1 MWGIVPDSLIRSHP
15 CHGVSSQGENR
26 LLGKWRPDMPGTRRR
41 AFMTAP
47 QNNLIP
53 RSEGESLAWLTDELQ
68 AARSRTLR
76 VALLLEISR
85 RERNLGQI
93 EEAGRRLLAAAR
105 EEPSALE
112 PLEELFGL
120 LSADTSED
128 SANLDKLFER
138 MSRAAQTQE
147 ERALV
152 ELRTAI
158 SNRRSGNDEA
168 AKRALERALQ
178 ADPKDAG
185 AWALSERFAKEADDG
200 EARVRALMGRARLCE
215 DAEWRTVLLL
225 ALAKECANEDLNEP
239 ALDSLV
245 QATKEAPT
253 RGLLGMALLRLEELA
268 EATGNGEELA
278 ETRERIARFLA
289 AADPSEPAETE
300 PAPPAPQASQ
310 ASQTRQTT
318 QHVAW
323 LRATLAWLENDTL
336 SRARAAL
343 ENAGNSPDVLEHR
356 RRLAL
361 IAGDS
366 EEAERSARALLDVAP
381 NDAPHDGKAAVRL
394 QLAAAGDADAISAL
408 LDPNDPDH
416 LSGAGWSIAFEH
428 AESGVAR
435 AELFERFAEWV
446 DTKGAKRR
454 AWLNAA
460 FEWTAADNKERAS
473 VALSRLRH
481 ATDATT
487 DDDELALRHWFAS
500 HYPETASAAKSA
512 RSETHPPNAT
522 ETFETLRRAALDGD
536 RELALELA
544 TEFPLGAD
552 KNSGQHADP
561 AALIRDVLLA
571 APDDDRSAAFENW
584 ASRSTDPN
592 QERALRW
599 LAAVLGAASGETA
612 DASRALDALH
622 EEIPH
627 AEWIAKTRLAAHA
640 LATGKEADKATTRQ
654 TVEQMSQVLD
664 ERRGLPWRATG
675 ALLEWHHQSGDRERA
690 AQELSDLA
698 KVTTSAKFDALAM
711 WARRANALRT
721 ASPNDPFAAL
731 ETASGGKATDHPL
744 DAARALDRRIS
755 AAVQDDDEPAAAAF
769 VRSHVLSARRSGDAT
784 VRISAAHA
792 LARSEPGLA
801 SQLEELAV
809 RRAGDGNGARDA
821 HETQAL
827 SNAWD
832 AVCTTL
838 SLSLS
843 LGQGEL
849 IRATRR
855 ILGDETALAKTAAP
869 VELLKPESEAA
880 RLTNLE
886 SAPAGTDPRVRAR
899 ALSES
904 ARELAAANPL
914 AAWNLLAAGE
924 LDAARSLFSRVAKS
938 DPESPLGFVGLR
950 AVANAAG
957 DMQAELE
964 AEACLARLSENP
976 ASELEQIGVRALE
989 SLDDPAVA
997 EALFNDSLS
1006 REPHR
1011 RGPFDRVLRL
1021 AAARD
1026 DFTRM
1031 RALLESRLR
1040 LGLATDDGAA
1050 LNWQLASVCW
1060 RLHDAE
1066 GAERALAEV
1075 IVRAP
1080 THAEALSA
1088 SAERALANRSQAEK
1102 SGTNP
1107 GAAAA
1112 LMQVALNTTAPK
1124 ALRTAAAVRA
1134 ADLLQEMPEGR
1145 SGSAKMLEKS
1155 FDAGLAD
1162 QALLERLV
1170 VARAAREDWVGTCEA
1185 LEQLRSALPGP
1196 TELTTLRLELALR
1209 RDRIADAAGAATVAK
1224 LVLERDPDDSDAL
1237 ECVLATEPTGLVA
1250 ASALKSARSR
1260 CEASLRNTP
1269 EDTSLMAR
1277 YLSIARHAGDAELE
1291 FVVSESLRACGVA
1304 SGTAKMPRRAPT
1316 SRLSDNARESL
1327 NVSGNDGPWGELMS
1341 TLAPALTTVLGPTL
1355 RELNLGRRDRVRNS
1369 AELPV
1374 LAEIEP
1380 WLDALGLGLGA
1391 GSIEVYLGGPEAE
1404 RVYCVA
1410 ESTPILV
1417 IGEAVRAPLGR
1428 DTLCAVARELFA
1440 LDAGSLCLCHRKQSE
1455 LELVLAS
1462 LRALAG
1468 SRDDEPPTAPS
1479 ADADPAYVREL
1490 KRAMPRRS
1498 LRRACDQ
1505 LREADASG
1513 QTLAD
1518 WAAAETLRF
1527 ARVATVAT
1535 GSVRQALT
1543 STYADDD
1550 SRLSHRRSL
1559 LLWVWE
1565 GHLARVRAELG
1576 MEGE

>member
-1 MWGIVPDSLIRSHP
+1 
-15 CHGVSSQGENR
+15 
-26 LLGKWRPDMPGTRRR
+26 
-41 AFMTAP
+41 MTAP

-53 RSEGESLAWLTDELQ
+53 HSEGESLAWLTKELQ

-85 RERNLGQI
+85 RERNSGEI
-93 EEAGRRLLAAAR
+93 EAAGRRLLAAAR

-120 LSADTSED
+120 LSGDASED
-128 SANLDKLFER
+128 AANLDKLFER
-138 MSRAAQTQE
+138 MSRAAQTLE

-158 SNRRSGNDEA
+158 SSRRRGDGEA
-168 AKRALERALQ
+168 ATRALERALQ
-178 ADPKDAG
+178 ANPKDAG
-185 AWALSERFAKEADDG
+185 AWALSERFAKEADNG

-215 DAEWRTVLLL
+215 DTEWRTVLLL

-239 ALDSLV
+239 ALDALV

-253 RGLLGMALLRLEELA
+253 RGLLGMALLKLEELA
-268 EATGNGEELA
+268 EATGNSEELA
-278 ETRERIARFLA
+278 ETRERIAHFLA
-289 AADPSEPAETE
+289 AANSNEPAETE
-300 PAPPAPQASQ
+300 PAPSAPK
-310 ASQTRQTT
+310 TT
-318 QHVAW
+318 QQIAW
-323 LRATLAWLENDTL
+323 LRTALAWLENDTL
-336 SRARAAL
+336 SSARAAL

-361 IAGDS
+361 IAGDA
-366 EEAERSARALLDVAP
+366 EEAERSARALLD
-381 NDAPHDGKAAVRL
+381 DAPTDAPTDAKRAVRL

-435 AELFERFAEWV
+435 AELLERFAEWV
-446 DTKGAKRR
+446 ETDGAKRR

-460 FEWTAADNKERAS
+460 FEWTAAEENERAS
-473 VALSRLRH
+473 AAFSRIFAAEGGTSH
-481 ATDATT
+481 
-487 DDDELALRHWFAS
+487 DDELALRRWFAS
-500 HYPETASAAKSA
+500 HYPETARAAESE
-512 RSETHPPNAT
+512 RSETHSLNAT
-522 ETFETLRRAALDGD
+522 ETFERLRRAALDDD
-536 RELALELA
+536 RELALKLA
-544 TEFPLGAD
+544 ADFALAAD
-552 KNSGQHADP
+552 KNNDQGAAA

-571 APDDDRSAAFENW
+571 APNDDRSAAFDNW
-584 ASRSTDPN
+584 ATRSTDPN
-592 QERALRW
+592 QQRALRW
-599 LAAVLGAASGETA
+599 VAAVLSAARGETA
-612 DASRALDALH
+612 DALQAFDALH
-622 EEIPH
+622 DELPH

-640 LATGKEADKATTRQ
+640 LATEEAANSAAIQQ
-654 TVEQMSQVLD
+654 TVERMSEVLD
-664 ERRGLPWRATG
+664 ERRGLPWRAAG
-675 ALLEWHHQSGDRERA
+675 AFLEWHHPNGDRERA
-690 AQELSDLA
+690 ERELSDLA
-698 KVTTSAKFDALAM
+698 KLTTSAKFEAMAM
-711 WARRANALRT
+711 WAHRANALRN

-731 ETASGGKATDHPL
+731 ETASSGAAADHPL
-744 DAARALDRRIS
+744 HAARDLGRHIS
-755 AAVQDDDEPAAAAF
+755 ASVENHDEPASAAF
-769 VRSHVLSARRSGDAT
+769 VRSHVLAARRRGDAT
-784 VRISAAHA
+784 ARISAAQG
-792 LARSEPGLA
+792 LVRSAPGLA
-801 SQLEELAV
+801 SQLEELAL
-809 RRAGDGNGARDA
+809 RRAKDRTGASDA
-821 HETQAL
+821 HETQEAL
-827 SNAWD
+827 GDAWD
-832 AVCTTL
+832 AVCMTL
-838 SLSLS
+838 SP
-843 LGQGEL
+843 GQGQL

-855 ILGDETALAKTAAP
+855 ILDEAASPAKAASA
-869 VELLKPESEAA
+869 ELLKPDSEAA

-904 ARELAAANPL
+904 ASELGAANPL
-914 AAWNLLAAGE
+914 AAWNLLAAGDF
-924 LDAARSLFSRVAKS
+924 DAARALFSRVAKS

-950 AVANAAG
+950 VVANAAG
-957 DMQAELE
+957 ELQAELE

-976 ASELEQIGVRALE
+976 ASELEQVGVRALE

-997 EALFNDSLS
+997 EALFNDSLC
-1006 REPHR
+1006 REPQR
-1011 RGPFDRVLRL
+1011 RGPFDQLLRL

-1060 RLHDAE
+1060 RLHDVE
-1066 GAERALAEV
+1066 GAERALGEV
-1075 IVRAP
+1075 VVRAP
-1080 THAEALSA
+1080 THAKALSA
-1088 SAERALANRSQAEK
+1088 SAERALAKRSQAQT
-1102 SGTNP
+1102 SGADP
-1107 GAAAA
+1107 AAAAA

-1124 ALRTAAAVRA
+1124 DLRTAAAVRA
-1134 ADLLQEMPEGR
+1134 ADLLQEVYEGR
-1145 SGSAKMLEKS
+1145 SASAKVLEKS
-1155 FDAGLAD
+1155 FAAGLAN

-1170 VARAAREDWVGTCEA
+1170 VARAAREDWIGTCEA
-1185 LEQLRSALPGP
+1185 LEKLRGERAGA

-1209 RDRIADAAGAATVAK
+1209 RDRIADAMGAATVAK
-1224 LVLERDPDDSDAL
+1224 LVLERDPDDGDAL

-1260 CEASLRNTP
+1260 CEASLRNAP
-1269 EDTSLMAR
+1269 EDTSLMTR
-1277 YLSIARHAGDAELE
+1277 YLSIARHAGDTELE
-1291 FVVSESLRACGVA
+1291 FVVSEALRACGVV
-1304 SGTAKMPRRAPT
+1304 SGTAKRPRRAPA
-1316 SRLSDNARESL
+1316 SRLSDAARESL
-1327 NVSGNDGPWGELMS
+1327 SVSGNDGPWGELMS

-1369 AELPV
+1369 AELPA

-1380 WLDALGLGLGA
+1380 WLDTLGLGLSLGA
-1391 GSIEVYLGGPEAE
+1391 GSVEVYLGGPEAE

-1428 DTLCAVARELFA
+1428 DVLCAVARELFA
-1440 LDAGSLCLCHRKQSE
+1440 LKAGSLCLCHRKQSE
-1455 LELVLAS
+1455 LDLVLAS

-1468 SRDDEPPTAPS
+1468 SHDDEPPTAPS

-1490 KRAMPRRS
+1490 KRAMPRRT
-1498 LRRACDQ
+1498 LRKACEQ

-1543 STYADDD
+1543 STYADDA
-1550 SRLSHRRSL
+1550 SRLAHRRSL
-1559 LLWVWE
+1559 LFWVWE
-1565 GHLARVRAELG
+1565 GHLTQVRAELG
-1576 MEGE
+1576 MGGG